1 MALTSEH
8 VAAAVRRAAGRLRE
22 IEAQISEADAA
33 LGDGDTGLML
43 RRLFDRLDAAGPMP
57 SVDIGET
64 FRALGLAGAGA
75 TGSSLGTL
83 IVVALLHLSK
93 AAVGKRE
100 VAWVELSPLLDGA
113 LRAMMVR
120 GKASL
125 GDKTVLDPIN
135 AVARAISDKQLPAEI
150 AAAAIAAG
158 RSCLL
163 EFRDRPCRVGRARMF
178 ADKSVGRDDP
188 GQLAFVA
195 ILETICGG

>member
-57 SVDIGET
+57 SVDIGEA

-93 AAVGKRE
+93 ATVGKRE

-163 EFRDRPCRVGRARMF
+163 EFRDRPCRIGRARMF

-195 ILETICGG
+195 ILEVICGG

>member
-57 SVDIGET
+57 SVDIGEA
-64 FRALGLAGAGA
+64 FRALGLAGAGV

-93 AAVGKRE
+93 ATVGKRE

-113 LRAMMVR
+113 LRAMMAR

-135 AVARAISDKQLPAEI
+135 AVARAISGKQLPAEI

-163 EFRDRPCRVGRARMF
+163 EFRDRPCRIGRARMF

-195 ILETICGG
+195 ILEVICGG